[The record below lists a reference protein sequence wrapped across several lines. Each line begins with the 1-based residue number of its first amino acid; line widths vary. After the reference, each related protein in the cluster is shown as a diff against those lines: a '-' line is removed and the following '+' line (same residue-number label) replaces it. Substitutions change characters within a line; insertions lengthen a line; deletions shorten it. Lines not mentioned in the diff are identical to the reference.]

1 MPTLKYTL
9 IQTIKQREKKSK
21 EAQLFLRYSHRSK
34 CVHFYTKKIVP
45 LECWDKKNHRVKR
58 SYPGYLKMNAY
69 LHSFKHK
76 IEDIVNTAFIE
87 ETDPTVSYV
96 KDQFQGRYKSKS
108 VIQNLSFWDFV
119 HEKFMANARKRLTK
133 NTIKSYKTS
142 IKNLKKYERHARVKL
157 DWHNIDMDF
166 YYDYQDYYLNFL
178 DLKMNGFGKIIKLLK
193 TILNDATD
201 QGYNTNKTYK
211 SKNFKVLK
219 EDVDNIYLNEKE
231 LRTLLDLDLSKS
243 KKLEKVR
250 DLFVVGCYTGVR
262 FSDLGQINY
271 QNIQGEFIRI
281 KTQKTGKDVVIPI
294 LSEIRPIIAK
304 CGGNLPKPYTN
315 QVMNRYLKELGE
327 QAEIDGEFNTYT
339 NKGTERL
346 KHTCMKWEMI
356 STHTARRSFATNM
369 YLRKWDT
376 ISIMKITGHSSEKVF
391 MNYIKVSQEENAK
404 RILELSKNRYENK

>member
-9 IQTIKQREKKSK
+9 IQTIKQRENKLKQ
-21 EAQLFLRYSHRSK
+21 AQLFLRYSHRSK

-45 LECWDKKNHRVKR
+45 LDCWDKKHQRVKR
-58 SYPGYLKMNAY
+58 NYPGYLKMNAY
-69 LHSFKHK
+69 SSKFKQRV
-76 IEDIVNTAFIE
+76 EDIINTAFIE
-87 ETDPTVSYV
+87 EIDPTVAFV
-96 KDQFQGRYKSKS
+96 KDQFHGRYKSKTVLES
-108 VIQNLSFWDFV
+108 LTFWDFV
-119 HEKFMANARKRLTK
+119 NDKFMPNSRKRLTK

-142 IKNLKKYERHARVKL
+142 IKNLQKYEKHARVKL

-219 EDVDNIYLNEKE
+219 EDVDNIYLTEEE
-231 LRTLLDLDLSKS
+231 LKILLKLDLSHS
-243 KKLEKVR
+243 RKLQKVR
-250 DLFVVGCYTGVR
+250 DLFIIGCYTGVR

-271 QNIQGEFIRI
+271 QNIQGDCIRI

-294 LSEIRPIIAK
+294 LSEIQPIFNK
-304 CGGNLPKPYTN
+304 YGGNLPKPFTN

-327 QAEIDGEFNTYT
+327 FAEIDGDFNTYT
-339 NKGTERL
+339 NKGTQRL
-346 KHTCMKWEMI
+346 KQTYKKWEMI

-369 YLRKWDT
+369 YLRGWDS
-376 ISIMKITGHSSEKVF
+376 ISIMTITGHSSEKVF

-404 RILELSKNRYENK
+404 RILELSKNHNYEK

>member
-9 IQTIKQREKKSK
+9 IQTVKQRERKSK

-34 CVHFYTKKIVP
+34 NVHFYTKKIVHKD
-45 LECWDKKNHRVKR
+45 CWDKKNQRFKR
-58 SYPGYLKMNAY
+58 KYPGYLKGNVY
-69 LHSFKHK
+69 LNTYYQKV
-76 IEDIVNTAFIE
+76 EDIVNTAFIE
-87 ETDPTVSYV
+87 EIDPTVSYV
-96 KDQFQGRYKSKS
+96 KDQFQGRYKSKT

-119 HEKFMANARKRLTK
+119 NEKFMPNARKRLTK
-133 NTIKSYKTS
+133 NTLKSYKTS
-142 IKNLKKYERHARVKL
+142 IKNLQKYERHARVKL

-178 DLKMNGFGKIIKLLK
+178 DLKMNGVGKIIKLLK

-219 EDVDNIYLNEKE
+219 EDVDNIYLNEEE
-231 LRTLLDLDLSKS
+231 LRTLLDLDFSNS

-271 QNIQGEFIRI
+271 QNIQGEYIRI

-294 LSEIRPIIAK
+294 LSEIRPIIDK
-304 CGGNLPKPYTN
+304 YQGNLPKPYTN

-327 QAEIDGEFNTYT
+327 LAEIDGDFNTYT
-339 NKGTERL
+339 NKGTQRL
-346 KHTCMKWEMI
+346 KNTFKKWEMI

-369 YLRKWDT
+369 YLRKWDA

-404 RILELSKNRYENK
+404 RILELNKNRNNEN